1 MRVHKTERSCAV
13 SEWSSKPCTGG
24 VEEVLLAAD
33 PEGCP
38 GLPQTLWLCQF
49 HHQLE
54 LLLWGLKRF
63 LERYPLLPATDSR
76 FAPSNNFQKKWA
88 LEAREISATDHGPD
102 PHLNFNTPEVLE
114 MLLNR
119 DPLNGGSGCEYQ
131 TRPEYSHLKEVD
143 IDLDHAR
150 LTDKQLMAVC
160 LVFYGGVKKNR
171 AARAM
176 KITSQALSDH
186 VKAALKKIKD
196 NIYG

>member
-1 MRVHKTERSCAV
+1 MQVIKIEGSCAV
-13 SEWSSKPCTGG
+13 SEWSTKPCTGG
-24 VEEVLLAAD
+24 VEEVFLAVEA
-33 PEGCP
+33 EGYP
-38 GLPQTLWLCQF
+38 GLPQTLRLCQF

-54 LLLWGLKRF
+54 LLVWGLKWF
-63 LERYPLLPATDSR
+63 LERYPLLSVKDASS
-76 FAPSNNFQKKWA
+76 ASLNNFQKKWTS
-88 LEAREISATDHGPD
+88 ESRVIPDVDHGLD
-102 PHLNFNTPEVLE
+102 PHLNFSSPEVLE

-119 DPLNGGSGCEYQ
+119 DPIKMGPGSEYQ

-143 IDLDHAR
+143 IDLDHAH

-186 VKAALKKIKD
+186 VKAALKKIK
-196 NIYG
+196 NNVFG